1 MPQYFPPFDMDHEPN
16 ESNIKI
22 WMDNVYGKF
31 EPLEQARWNQ
41 SNIDTLFFAGEQ
53 RFINSYFNFF
63 PQYNYQSFH
72 FNLLQQPVNMITG
85 YQRQHRKSVNFLP
98 IEGSD
103 QQDADDLTKLIT
115 YANNYRGILEK
126 VSRVYEQSAVS
137 GLVLMQPYLDYT
149 DDPVNGTLDLKIW
162 HYNEFMTDP
171 YWREPDMSDC
181 NVIWCQQYVSK
192 QEAKKFFPKKKDLI
206 DTLSGF
212 GNRYGKFYFLPENY
226 NLARNDLLVLSY
238 VWYQSTR
245 RKKVLYSRQNGITYD
260 YLEKDQQ
267 MMSMI
272 QGDDL
277 FEVIEIDVPTWK
289 QAVVLNEQCMYMDY
303 NPLGFDECPFIPVFW
318 NRDPHIAQYDLRDRS
333 LVRSMRDAQFLMNRR
348 IILNHDISESSINTG
363 YYRVENTIVNED
375 DLRYSGQGKDIII
388 KEGNQIQEVIQKII
402 PNAVPPSD
410 MQLADQL
417 ADLVFRVSGVN
428 QELMGFADDSKA
440 GITEMLRQGAGLV
453 TLQKYFDQWDVA
465 FKLLGRLEQ
474 KIIMNKWSP
483 GKMSRILGKQVSPAF
498 EFKAFS
504 KFDCLVAEGL
514 NTTIQQQQEFLQILQ
529 LNEMLG
535 GIIPPKFIL
544 QKATIQGKDEII
556 KAVEEAQA
564 QQAQMAQHKEMMEQN
579 LLEAKMQNMMTKSVS
594 DIATARERHGRAE
607 SNVGL
612 FEERLSEI
620 TQNRA
625 NALKARMEAL
635 EKLLG
640 VVNTFGEMQAQRSEM
655 QLDQMD
661 SQQVQSEDREK
672 IDAKITADSSNFL
685 TKMMKNIPNQNT
697 MKQEQ
702 PIGSGAL

>member
-1 MPQYFPPFDMDHEPN
+1 MYFPPFDTDHEPN
-16 ESNIKI
+16 ETNIKI
-22 WMDNVYGKF
+22 WMDNIYGKF

-53 RFINSYFNFF
+53 RFINSYFNFY

-85 YQRQHRKSVNFLP
+85 YQRQHRKSVNYLP

-103 QQDADDLTKLIT
+103 QEDADDLTKLVT
-115 YANNYRGILEK
+115 YANNYRNILEK

-162 HYNEFMTDP
+162 HYNEFMCDP
-171 YWREPDMSDC
+171 YFREPDMSDC
-181 NVIWCQQYVSK
+181 NFVWCQQYVSK
-192 QEAKKFFPKKKDLI
+192 HEAKKFFPKKKDLI
-206 DTLSGF
+206 DTMSGF

-245 RKKVLYSRQNGITYD
+245 RKKLLYSRQNGISYD
-260 YLEKDQQ
+260 YLEKDEQL
-267 MMSMI
+267 MAMI
-272 QGDDL
+272 QGDGM
-277 FEVIEIDVPTWK
+277 FEVVEVDVPTWK
-289 QAVVLNEQCMYMDY
+289 QAVVLNEHLMFMDY

-318 NRDPHIAQYDLRDRS
+318 NRDPQISQYDLRDRS

-348 IILNHDISESSINTG
+348 IILNHDISESSINSG
-363 YYRVENTIVNED
+363 YYRIENTIVNED
-375 DLRYSGQGKDIII
+375 DLRYGGQGRDIII
-388 KEGNQIQEVIQKII
+388 KEGNQIQESIQKIV

-465 FKLLGRLEQ
+465 FKQLGRLEQ

-483 GKMSRILGKQVSPAF
+483 AKMARIIGKQVSPAF

-535 GIIPPKFIL
+535 GIIPAKFIL
-544 QKATIQGKDEII
+544 QKATIQGKNDII
-556 KAVEEAQA
+556 QAIEEAQA
-564 QQAQMAQHKEMMEQN
+564 QQAEMAKHKEMMEQN
-579 LLEAKMQNMMTKSVS
+579 ILEAKMQNMMTQSVANV
-594 DIATARERHGRAE
+594 ATARERHGRAE
-607 SNVGL
+607 SNIGL

-620 TQNRA
+620 TQNRSS
-625 NALKARMEAL
+625 ALKARMEAL

-640 VVNTFGEMQAQRSEM
+640 IVTTFGGAQAQDSERD
-655 QLDQMD
+655 LDKMD
-661 SQQVQSEDREK
+661 AEQIQSEDREK
-672 IDAKITADSSNFL
+672 IDAKITADSNNFL

-697 MKQEQ
+697 MKNNQ
-702 PIGSGAL
+702 PIESGVV